1 MIPLLLL
8 PGMMCNAQMYGDQ
21 IAQFSSDRA
30 VQFSPL
36 TEHDN
41 VQSLAANVLRHAP
54 ATFAL
59 CGLSMGGI
67 VAMEVQRQAPM
78 RVRGLALLD
87 TNPFAELDAVKQNRH
102 VQIEKVKAGRLL
114 NVMCEE
120 MKPNYLAE
128 GENKSDILDLC
139 AQMALSL
146 GDDVFIRQSLALRDR
161 PDQCD
166 TLRAINVPTLILCG
180 DQDRLCPPD
189 RHRVMHDMVRGST
202 LVIVGDAG
210 HLPVLEQPMETNQH
224 LQAWLHAC
232 DRREI
237 SEQRKPCDAGNAAP
251 PTESNTPRTR

>member
-8 PGMMCNAQMYGDQ
+8 PGMMCNAQLYRDQ
-21 IAQFSSDRA
+21 IAPFSSDRTI
-30 VQFSPL
+30 QFSPL

-41 VQSLAANVLRHAP
+41 VQSLAADVLLHAP

-102 VQIEKVKAGRLL
+102 AQMEKVKAGRLL
-114 NVMCEE
+114 EVMCEE

-139 AQMALSL
+139 AQMALAL
-146 GDDVFIRQSLALRDR
+146 GDDVFIRQSRALRDR
-161 PDQCD
+161 PDQSD
-166 TLRAINVPTLILCG
+166 TLRSINVPALILCG
-180 DQDRLCPPD
+180 EQDRLCPPD

-202 LVIVGDAG
+202 LVIVENAG
-210 HLPVLEQPMETNQH
+210 HLPVLEQPLKTNQH

-232 DRREI
+232 DHQETV
-237 SEQRKPCDAGNAAP
+237 EQRKPCDAGNAAP
-251 PTESNTPRTR
+251 PAESVTPQTR